1 MVERLVPR
9 LRPDGD
15 VRALEYSTDGRNPPA
30 GGHRAV
36 VAALRPPPPSRP
48 PPGAAVIPRA
58 ESQSHDQASVAHVG
72 YRRRNTGHEAGDIRQ
87 KTGDRGQGKGN
98 RGGWSSCYQQF
109 IHFLPH
115 TLRCTTKEALQ
126 HPYSGTGT
134 NTRQLMRLIAVSK
147 RFNPSPICGLSCQNL
162 SHTIPRYF
170 HPECVCSSLGLAYQ
184 GIPLG
189 VQRGKSPK

>member
-1 MVERLVPR
+1 M
-9 LRPDGD
+9 LRARAMTRQVWHTWDTGDGT
-15 VRALEYSTDGRNPPA
+15 RGM
-30 GGHRAV
+30 
-36 VAALRPPPPSRP
+36 
-48 PPGAAVIPRA
+48 
-58 ESQSHDQASVAHVG
+58 
-72 YRRRNTGHEAGDIRQ
+72 RQ
-87 KTGDRGQGKGN
+87 GTLDRKQGTGDRGQGKGN